1 MQQAGADVLYAPG
14 LRSIEEIRAVCGS
27 VTKPVNVLAV
37 PALSVGEI
45 FEAGAQRVSVGGAL
59 TWVAASA
66 MAAAAEE
73 MRDRGELSS
82 LASRAPLDEW
92 LG

>member
-1 MQQAGADVLYAPG
+1 
-14 LRSIEEIRAVCGS
+14 
-27 VTKPVNVLAV
+27 VNVLAV
-37 PALSVGEI
+37 PVLSVEEI

-82 LASRAPLDEW
+82 LGSRAPLDEW
-92 LG
+92 LA